1 MKIRFSLGV
10 LGPSGQDLAQG
21 EFSFFS
27 FAMVSSAQEVAPA
40 SFMVVHGR
48 GPGWVLGGVARP
60 FGMRRG
66 NASEASGRVRALA
79 GGALAGD
86 DDEVAVRGG
95 RKVGDRERP
104 PV

>member
-1 MKIRFSLGV
+1 MDEARAGFLGAWRGLPGCGGV
-10 LGPSGQDLAQG
+10 T
-21 EFSFFS
+21 
-27 FAMVSSAQEVAPA
+27 PA
-40 SFMVVHGR
+40 KQ
-48 GPGWVLGGVARP
+48 WGVAR
-60 FGMRRG
+60 
-66 NASEASGRVRALA
+66 SA